1 MVSPVVSQMLDRFA
15 PGTMLGR
22 YELLATIGE
31 GGMARVILA
40 RQRGPAGFE
49 KAVVIKVIHPRM
61 SQDQS
66 AIGMLLDEARVAAQ
80 INHRNVVQTY
90 ELGEAHGTFYIVM
103 EYLHGES
110 LHRLLKAAALGPGI
124 DPRLAARIVA
134 DACEGL
140 HAAHTLVD
148 LAGRP
153 RSVIHRDVSPG
164 NIVVLYDG
172 TVKVV
177 DFGIAKAND
186 RVSTT
191 TQDGQ
196 LKGKYAYMSP
206 EQIRN
211 EPLDQRSDVFSLGI
225 VLWEA
230 LTLHRLFYAS
240 NVAATLMQILEAPR
254 VAPSTI
260 RPEVGP
266 ALDAVALKA
275 LAVDPRD
282 RFQTAAEMR
291 QAIEDAIWESR
302 CTPSDINAYMT
313 AVFAER
319 IHNRRQLLATAQ
331 MDVVDER
338 ELTRFLENSN
348 VQVQT
353 PPPLAQRPSQ
363 QPRHMT
369 TQPPQPRPG
378 ARRILAAGLMLAGVG
393 LGLGAGLV
401 LIKHVSASTKRPA
414 IEVPVPTAGTAEP
427 LKPQQ
432 PPPAKEQVA
441 TVAKPQEPPR
451 PQITTA
457 PIRPELPDPKIESQL
472 RGEHAVLARTDPQ
485 RTRTPPTEGPRRPER
500 PDSPPPAPQ
509 PQGGDSD
516 GGATAGELFKKGTE
530 LTIAGNFDG
539 AETAFRQALKVDRR
553 YAPAYRGL
561 GIVYQRTGAKEKA
574 LDAFRK
580 YLKLLPQAS
589 DAASIQAR
597 IEQLG
602 GDP

>member
-1 MVSPVVSQMLDRFA
+1 MYSGQ
-15 PGTMLGR
+15 
-22 YELLATIGE
+22 
-31 GGMARVILA
+31 
-40 RQRGPAGFE
+40 
-49 KAVVIKVIHPRM
+49 
-61 SQDQS
+61 
-66 AIGMLLDEARVAAQ
+66 
-80 INHRNVVQTY
+80 
-90 ELGEAHGTFYIVM
+90 
-103 EYLHGES
+103 
-110 LHRLLKAAALGPGI
+110 
-124 DPRLAARIVA
+124 
-134 DACEGL
+134 
-140 HAAHTLVD
+140 
-148 LAGRP
+148 
-153 RSVIHRDVSPG
+153 
-164 NIVVLYDG
+164 
-172 TVKVV
+172 VKVV
-177 DFGIAKAND
+177 DFGIAKAHD
-186 RVSTT
+186 RVSST

-211 EPLDQRSDVFSLGI
+211 EPLDHRSDVFSLGI

-275 LAVDPRD
+275 LAVDARD

-291 QAIEDAIWESR
+291 QALEDAIWESR
-302 CTPSDINAYMT
+302 CSSSDINSYMT

-331 MDVVDER
+331 RDVVDER
-338 ELTRFLENSN
+338 ELTQFLEHSN
-348 VQVQT
+348 PNANPHT

-363 QPRHMT
+363 PPQHQAFQV
-369 TQPPQPRPG
+369 TQPPRQQPRPG

-414 IEVPVPTAGTAEP
+414 IEVPVPTAKQDAP
-427 LKPQQ
+427 PKPAVAA
-432 PPPAKEQVA
+432 PAKDQVA
-441 TVAKPQEPPR
+441 TAAKQQQEAAKV
-451 PQITTA
+451 QVGTA

-472 RGEHAVLARTDPQ
+472 RGEHAVLAARTDPQ
-485 RTRTPPTEGPRRPER
+485 RTRTPPTEGPRRPEA
-500 PDSPPPAPQ
+500 PAPQ
-509 PQGGDSD
+509 AQTGGDSE
-516 GGATAGELFKKGTE
+516 GGATAGELFKKATE

-539 AETAFRQALKVDRR
+539 AETAFRQALKVDRKF
-553 YAPAYRGL
+553 APAYRGL
-561 GIVYQRTGAKEKA
+561 GILYQRTGAKDKA
-574 LDAFRK
+574 LDAFKK
-580 YLKLLPQAS
+580 YLKLAPQAS
-589 DAASIQAR
+589 DAAGIQAR